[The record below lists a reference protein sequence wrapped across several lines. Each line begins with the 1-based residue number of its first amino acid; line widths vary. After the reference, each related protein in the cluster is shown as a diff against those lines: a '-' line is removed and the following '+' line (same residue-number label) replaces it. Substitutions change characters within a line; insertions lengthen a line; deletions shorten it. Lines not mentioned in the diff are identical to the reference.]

1 MSDLAE
7 LAQKISALAAKDTV
21 FETGARVISTG
32 GEPSPIVAILNEI
45 DDTIL
50 ERDLEIQA
58 DGAIVNLIVSG
69 RRLRGIA
76 AASSGADDV
85 VGHVLSREEPDM
97 VAAAF
102 VLLSELCGRAQ
113 RLTVRYLAPQPF
125 GKGGERGISAK
136 GLAALWKIDLDEV
149 PKPPMERFLS
159 TNRSAAIAMIHMTDG
174 EMQSSAG
181 DVTALQ
187 SILDT
192 QLADFRGLQTLGG
205 GAQLICLEGALSDGS
220 AAALAIHEDDV
231 ALIAYQ
237 PDHLGALHASWRA
250 ILG

>member
-1 MSDLAE
+1 MNDLAD

-21 FETGARVISTG
+21 FEAGARVISSG
-32 GEPSPIVAILNEI
+32 GAPNAIGAILNEI

-50 ERDLEIQA
+50 ERDLEVSA
-58 DGAIVNLIVSG
+58 DGATINLIVSG

-76 AASSGADDV
+76 AASTGGEDV
-85 VGHVLSREEPDM
+85 LGHVLSREEPEV

-102 VLLSELCGRAQ
+102 ALLSEICGDAGRV
-113 RLTVRYLAPQPF
+113 TVRYLQPRPF

-136 GLAALWKIDLDEV
+136 GLADLWQVDLDET

-159 TNRSAAIAMIHMTDG
+159 ANGPTAIAMIHMSDG
-174 EMQSSAG
+174 AVKSSAG

-192 QLADFRGLQTLGG
+192 QVADFRELQSLGS
-205 GAQLICLEGALSDGS
+205 GAQLICLEGALSDGT
-220 AAALAIHEDDV
+220 AAALAIHEADI

-237 PDHLGALHASWRA
+237 PENLGALHASWRA
-250 ILG
+250 ILA